1 MFATTGGDRMIVLGA
16 LTLICAIAWAYL
28 AYVGWGM
35 AHMDVRLTMAVMP
48 QMVSWGPIDVAL
60 VFAMWS
66 IMMIAMMLPSA
77 TPTILLFAALRRQ
90 TAHSR
95 ALADVTVFVAGYV
108 ATWTVFSV
116 LASLMQWGLLEAGLV
131 SPLMVAAS
139 PALGGTLL
147 LAAGA
152 FELTPFKQACLAKCR
167 NPADFIASHWR
178 KGMRGA
184 FTMGIRHG
192 LDCVGCCWLLMLLLF
207 VLGVMNLI
215 WIALLSAFV
224 LVEKVLPNPRWFR
237 TLAGC
242 VLIGWGI
249 ALLV

>member
-1 MFATTGGDRMIVLGA
+1 MIATTGGDRMIVLGA

-28 AYVGWGM
+28 AYMGWGM
-35 AHMDVRLTMAVMP
+35 AHMDVGLTMAVMP
-48 QMVSWGPIDVAL
+48 QMVSWEPIDVAL

-116 LASLMQWGLLEAGLV
+116 LASLMQWGLLEARLV

-139 PALGGTLL
+139 PVLGGSLL

-152 FELTPFKQACLAKCR
+152 FELTSFKEACLAKCR
-167 NPADFIASHWR
+167 NPAGFIAAHW
-178 KGMRGA
+178 
-184 FTMGIRHG
+184 
-192 LDCVGCCWLLMLLLF
+192 
-207 VLGVMNLI
+207 
-215 WIALLSAFV
+215 
-224 LVEKVLPNPRWFR
+224 
-237 TLAGC
+237 
-242 VLIGWGI
+242 
-249 ALLV
+249 